1 MAKTSTCHPNRKH
14 VSGGLCGPCYRLELA
29 KRNHPGWKNQR
40 CICGCGQVPY
50 PGSKYVKSHV
60 HRKMSPEHRANL
72 SKAGKGRPGNPK
84 AIAAAAAWHRGRP
97 MTEKQRLALL
107 NANLGRSPTPEDRA
121 KKRAAHLGRKP
132 SEMARLAVAEANRQR
147 VWTDEM
153 RQKHWNWKGGKQ
165 KGYPVH
171 WHAISERIR
180 DRDGLECM
188 LCHAGTPPH
197 NRKKHDVH
205 HLDGNSLNVDPRNLI
220 TLCVKCHGACH
231 RDVFN
236 TMPILHDIL
245 AERYG
250 YVYD

>member
-1 MAKTSTCHPNRKH
+1 MYNDRAEVAGHGALFVPRCNSQSSIVGKVPSVCGLASRQPPQQRPAAHGGHFAMAKTSTCHPNRKH

-171 WHAISERIR
+171 WHAI
-180 DRDGLECM
+180 
-188 LCHAGTPPH
+188 
-197 NRKKHDVH
+197 
-205 HLDGNSLNVDPRNLI
+205 
-220 TLCVKCHGACH
+220 
-231 RDVFN
+231 
-236 TMPILHDIL
+236 
-245 AERYG
+245 
-250 YVYD
+250 